1 MFLDFLSGVVYNRKS
16 YSLALFMSQAVQK
29 HGLGVMYNEAIK
41 IGPCVCNGFYDGAF
55 ARWLHTE

>member
-16 YSLALFMSQAVQK
+16 YSLVLFMSQAVQK
-29 HGLGVMYNEAIK
+29 DGLVVMYNEAIQ

>member
-16 YSLALFMSQAVQK
+16 YSLVLFMSQAVQK
-29 HGLGVMYNEAIK
+29 HGLGVMYIK